1 MLGTKR
7 NCGNHHEV
15 RHKFCIRF
23 VFISSAS
30 LFSFAPNLFPA
41 PKTPFEEGLSWSLQ
55 GERLHPLQSIAMLFI
70 ATIEVNLTVDISPA
84 VVALKS
90 SGCSRSSNPPKRAPR
105 SSQSYHHYPSSTAST
120 QSPGLLARH
129 TPNPDLTSLHDPAG
143 PARDV
148 TA

>member
-30 LFSFAPNLFPA
+30 LFSFTPHLFPA
-41 PKTPFEEGLSWSLQ
+41 PKSHSRWSLH

-70 ATIEVNLTVDISPA
+70 ATIEVNLAVDIPRA

-90 SGCSRSSNPPKRAPR
+90 SGCSRSANPPKRAPR
-105 SSQSYHHYPSSTAST
+105 SSQSFHRYPSSTAST

-129 TPNPDLTSLHDPAG
+129 IPNPDLTSLLDPLDPAG
-143 PARDV
+143 PADV